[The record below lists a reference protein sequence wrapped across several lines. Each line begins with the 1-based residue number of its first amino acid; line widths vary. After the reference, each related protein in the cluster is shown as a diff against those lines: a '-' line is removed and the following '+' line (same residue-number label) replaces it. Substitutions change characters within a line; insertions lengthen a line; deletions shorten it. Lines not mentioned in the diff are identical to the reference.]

1 MMTRSAKI
9 ALVLG
14 TRPEAIKLAPLY
26 LCLSRVPEDF
36 TPQLWLTGQHRELL
50 DQALAA
56 FGLRAHRDFNLMRP
70 GQTPTEVA
78 CAVLAGFQAAFGEER
93 PDMIVVQGDTT
104 TAFAAALAGFYAR
117 IPVAHVE
124 AGLRTWNRF
133 SPYPE
138 EVNRQMI
145 SSLADLH
152 FAPTTRAREN
162 LLGLGIAKDCIIV
175 TGNTV
180 IDALDIVSKRVC
192 QAPPAFPADFPV
204 DRLADGRRMILI
216 TGHRRENFGSGFE
229 SICRAIA
236 RLAER
241 YPNCEFI
248 YPVHLNPNVRGP
260 VMRLLSGRD
269 NVHLIAPLSYEPFV
283 WAMGRAYL
291 LLSDSGGVQE
301 EAPHL
306 GKPVLVMRDTTER
319 PEAIDAGTALLVG
332 TDEARVFSSVVRLME
347 DLEVYDA
354 MCRAVNPFGDG
365 HASERIARALTE
377 FLSRP

>member
-1 MMTRSAKI
+1 MMTHPVKV

-26 LCLSRVPEDF
+26 LCLSRAPEDF

-50 DQALAA
+50 DRALVT

-70 GQTPTEVA
+70 GQTPADVA
-78 CAVLAGFQAAFGEER
+78 CAVLAGFQAAFAEER

-152 FAPTTRAREN
+152 FAPTERAREN
-162 LLGLGIAKDCIIV
+162 LLGLGIAEDCIRV

-180 IDALDIVSKRVC
+180 IDALDIVSRQVR
-192 QAPPAFPADFPV
+192 QTPPALPPDFPV
-204 DRLADGRRMILI
+204 ERLADGRRMILI
-216 TGHRRENFGSGFE
+216 TGHRRENFGGGFE

-269 NVHLIAPLSYEPFV
+269 NVHLIEPLSYEPFV
-283 WAMGRAYL
+283 WAMDRAHL

-306 GKPVLVMRDTTER
+306 GTPVLVMRDTTER

-332 TDEARVFSSVVRLME
+332 TDEARIVSSTVRLME
-347 DLEVYDA
+347 DVEVYDA

-365 HASERIARALTE
+365 HASERIAEALRAFFAE
-377 FLSRP
+377 Q